1 MEAQG
6 FVYSDELT
14 KKVRDKVAQDN
25 KKRMYLVSEME
36 EGQVVLFD
44 VVVLICIDVAPFL
57 FMQVPST
64 LL

>member
-44 VVVLICIDVAPFL
+44 VVVLICIDVALFL

>member
-44 VVVLICIDVAPFL
+44 IVVLICIDVALFL